1 MNLWCKVGVSEIH
14 GVGIIALKYIPM
26 GTVITSVPEKY
37 QDIQMVEYYRDSF
50 CKNQLDYLNSIHCF
64 NSTDE
69 KIKMPDTGF
78 NLYWLQ
84 SFVNHSSNPNAIMY
98 CLNNT
103 YNDIINVVD
112 VKPGEEITINFTDA
126 YPSHYTKNKKWAK
139 K

>member
-26 GTVITSVPEKY
+26 GTIITSVPEKY
-37 QDIQMVEYYRDSF
+37 EKIKMLEYHRDSF

-64 NSTDE
+64 DSRDE
-69 KIKMPDTGF
+69 KIKIPETGF

-84 SFVNHSSNPNAIMY
+84 SFVNHSSNPNSIMH
-98 CLNNT
+98 CLNGT
-103 YNDIINVVD
+103 YNDIINIID

-126 YPSHYTKNKKWAK
+126 YPAFYTKDKKWAK